1 MQKNKYWYIF
11 LLLFGVFA
19 IAINAYNLNNE
30 INSKD
35 NFRIFLRGIM
45 LFVFLIWTLSI
56 AQKLKKIL
64 RGGNNS

>member
-45 LFVFLIWTLSI
+45 VFVFLIWTLSI

>member
-45 LFVFLIWTLSI
+45 VFVFLIWTLSI

-64 RGGNNS
+64 RGGNNN

>member
-64 RGGNNS
+64 REGNNN

>member
-11 LLLFGVFA
+11 LLLFGIFA
-19 IAINAYNLNNE
+19 IAINAYNLNSE

-45 LFVFLIWTLSI
+45 VFVFLIWTLSI

-64 RGGNNS
+64 REGNNN

>member
-45 LFVFLIWTLSI
+45 VFVFLIWTLSI

-64 RGGNNS
+64 RGEINN